1 MRRYVLAYE
10 RLGPTAEP
18 GCERH
23 GHVERIQALV
33 EGANEDAELR
43 VLAAQQIRSFIVEL
57 SNKKAFECTKS
68 TNCALHAEVQQA
80 YRWARTELC
89 KWLRDDAE
97 YARASNNLRARH
109 SRAAFCA
116 MAARRPLGSASGIV
130 LTMALA
136 QICGGEYHARN
147 PRASTNGPPLAP
159 QGCKRDV
166 GRDARA
172 GHDVVQLQ
180 LRECEALA

>member
-68 TNCALHAEVQQA
+68 TNHALHAEVQQA

-97 YARASNNLRARH
+97 YARASNNLRAKDMAPAPH
-109 SRAAFCA
+109 S
-116 MAARRPLGSASGIV
+116 V
-130 LTMALA
+130 LWQLA
-136 QICGGEYHARN
+136 
-147 PRASTNGPPLAP
+147 AP
-159 QGCKRDV
+159 QAV
-166 GRDARA
+166 PAA
-172 GHDVVQLQ
+172 SF
-180 LRECEALA
+180 